1 MEQQTI
7 RNEDEV
13 NALTR
18 KIIGCAM
25 EVHKTLVPIP

>member
-1 MEQQTI
+1 MDQQSI

-18 KIIGCAM
+18 KIIVCAM
-25 EVHKTLVPIP
+25 EVHKALVPIP